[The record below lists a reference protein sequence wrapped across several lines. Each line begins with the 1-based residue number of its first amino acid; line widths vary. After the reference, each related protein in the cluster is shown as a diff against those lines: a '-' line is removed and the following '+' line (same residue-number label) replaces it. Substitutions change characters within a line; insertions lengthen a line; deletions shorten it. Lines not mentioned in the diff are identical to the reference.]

1 MVASWLARP
10 NAFHGALKWRTHEL
24 RNTIKVQNALNTRLL
39 SGETFSTG
47 EHHVYMIVSN
57 DVFQIPQLSLNL
69 MGAVFR
75 SAEISARKRSSYCG
89 LVFLLVCL
97 FACFFFSKRADDS
110 IGVTFTFS
118 ETFWHVMS
126 IFTLCLF
133 YLRLACGVCPFI
145 CPSYKNESIN
155 TP

>member
-1 MVASWLARP
+1 M
-10 NAFHGALKWRTHEL
+10 K
-24 RNTIKVQNALNTRLL
+24 NTRIKKHHQ
-39 SGETFSTG
+39 SAKCIKHKAVIGETFSTV

-97 FACFFFSKRADDS
+97 FACFFF
-110 IGVTFTFS
+110 
-118 ETFWHVMS
+118 
-126 IFTLCLF
+126 L
-133 YLRLACGVCPFI
+133 
-145 CPSYKNESIN
+145 
-155 TP
+155 